1 MAHSLNYMFTS
12 FFVFLSK
19 KIVSPINRFLAIV
32 ILSIVPMSLSAQRVG
47 LVLSGGGASGFA
59 HIGVLK
65 ALEENNIPIDYITG
79 TSAGALV
86 GSMYACGYTPSEIEA
101 FVLSEKFQLM
111 TSGDVEPKQEFL
123 LREPESNSDMISFS
137 FSKDSIFKKSLPT
150 NFVRSELMDFEML
163 RFLGMTS
170 AAIGDDFDSLFVPFR
185 CVASDIAAKKSTVFN
200 HVHLNQAVRASMT
213 FPFFI
218 NPIRVN
224 GVLYFD
230 GGLYNNF
237 PADVMYSNF
246 VPDYIIGSNVS
257 YNAEPPTEDDLIS
270 QITNMLVS
278 YSDFSLPCEEGIMIQ
293 PKTTVKTFDFNDVK
307 KAINDGYQATLL
319 QMDSIKLSIEK
330 RVTAEELTARRAA
343 FRKKIPPLLISEVNT
358 RFKNG
363 IDQSYVRKSILKN
376 SKQQLI
382 GPKRFERRY
391 FRTYA
396 TPQIQYLYP
405 TLKMSSD
412 TTYSL
417 DLYVKKSKDFRLDI
431 GGLVCSRAVNMGFV
445 QVNYVHLGRAAVDVH
460 VNSYFGKFYG
470 SGKAVIDVHLPSY
483 YPLSFSAYGVL
494 NRWDYFRSFAT
505 FFEDVKP
512 SFLVQ
517 NEQYYGLQFRQP
529 ILNNSKSTLD
539 FRHVELEDKYY
550 QTEAFTNKDTADVT
564 RFKGNVLSW
573 TLEQNSLNRK
583 QFASE
588 GTLFMIRLRYVQGVE
603 NSISGST
610 ASETYDYRK
619 NHSWINFNGEFKT
632 FPFAFPHF
640 KFGIHAVANVT
651 SQSLFKN
658 YTASILS
665 MNSFQPIPDMQT
677 YFLPEYRSPQH
688 IGAGINIIFSVF
700 RNIDIRFDG
709 YLYQPFVQLVIYDD
723 ATFGYSKLFKG
734 ETQVASLSG
743 IYHSPVGPLRL
754 TLNYFPQQKIP
765 LSFQASYGY
774 VLFNERATR

>member
-1 MAHSLNYMFTS
+1 MPILHYRKFLS
-12 FFVFLSK
+12 FFVLLIK
-19 KIVSPINRFLAIV
+19 KIVRPFNRFLTIV
-32 ILSIVPMSLSAQRVG
+32 ILSIVPLSLSAQRVG

-86 GSMYACGYTPSEIEA
+86 GSMYACGFTPAEIEA

-111 TSGDVEPKQEFL
+111 TAGEVEPRQEFL
-123 LREPESNSDMISFS
+123 LRESDPNSDMLSFS

-150 NFVRSELMDFEML
+150 NFVESELMDFEML
-163 RFLGMTS
+163 RLLGMTS

-237 PADVMYSNF
+237 PADVMYSSF
-246 VPDYIIGSNVS
+246 VPDFIIGSNVS
-257 YNAEPPTEDDLIS
+257 YNAGPPTEDDLIS

-278 YSDFSLPCEEGIMIQ
+278 YSNFSLPCEEGVMIL
-293 PKTTVKTFDFNDVK
+293 PKTTVKTFDFKEVE
-307 KAINDGYQATLL
+307 KAIDDGYQATIL
-319 QMDSIKLSIEK
+319 QMDSIKMSIEK
-330 RVTAEELTARRAA
+330 RVTAEELALKRAA
-343 FRKKIPPLLISEVNT
+343 FRKKIPALQISEVNT

-363 IDQSYVRKSILKN
+363 LDQSYVRKSILKN
-376 SKQQLI
+376 AKMQMI

-405 TLKMSSD
+405 TLTKNSD

-431 GGLVCSRAVNMGFV
+431 GGLVCSRAVNTGFV
-445 QVNYVHLGRAAVDVH
+445 QLNYFHLGKAAMDLH

-470 SGKAVIDVHLPSY
+470 SGKAALDVHLPSY
-483 YPLSFSAYGVL
+483 YPLSFSAYVVL
-494 NRWDYFRSFAT
+494 NRWDYFKSFAT

-517 NEQYYGLQFRQP
+517 NEQYYGIQFRQP

-564 RFKGNVLSW
+564 HFSGNVLSW

-588 GTLFMIRLRYVQGVE
+588 GTLFMLRFRYVQGTE
-603 NSISGST
+603 NSVSGST
-610 ASETYDYRK
+610 SPDQYDYRK

-632 FPFAFPHF
+632 FPFAFPNF
-640 KFGIHAVANVT
+640 KFGIHAVASVT

-665 MNSFQPIPDMQT
+665 MNTFQPIPDMQT

-688 IGAGINIIFSVF
+688 IGAGVNVIFTILK
-700 RNIDIRFDG
+700 NIDIRFDG
-709 YLYQPFVQLVIYDD
+709 YLYQPFVQLVVYDD
-723 ATFGYSKLFKG
+723 GTFGYSKLFKG
-734 ETQVASLSG
+734 ETQAASLSA
-743 IYHSPVGPLRL
+743 IYHSRVGPLRL
-754 TLNYFPQQKIP
+754 TLNYFPLQKIP